1 MKVFWNLLGLAL
13 VCWGGFYLLLGAL
26 AAWSRHGMRRCFR
39 CSRLVWMSPRVRAVM
54 DRYRVIFCQGCMPA
68 GDQLAEVAHD
78 ARDQLRREAFKRAT
92 APEKE

>member
-1 MKVFWNLLGLAL
+1 
-13 VCWGGFYLLLGAL
+13 
-26 AAWSRHGMRRCFR
+26 
-39 CSRLVWMSPRVRAVM
+39 MSPRVRAVM